1 MTDWLTHED
10 FADRVGETFDLAL
23 GDGDAV
29 ALTLQQAVV
38 SSLDGGPGP
47 DGTARRQ
54 FSLVFTGPSTPLLRQ
69 ATWRLT
75 HRELGTFETF
85 LVPLG
90 PAGEAMRYEA
100 VYA

>member
-23 GDGDAV
+23 TDGGPLV
-29 ALTLQQAVV
+29 LTLQQAVV
-38 SSLDGGPGP
+38 SPLRGGAGP
-47 DGTARRQ
+47 DGTARQQ
-54 FSLVFTGPSTPLLRQ
+54 FSLVFTGPPSPLLPQ
-69 ATWRLT
+69 ATWQLT
-75 HRELGTFETF
+75 HAELGSFETF

-90 PAGEAMRYEA
+90 PAEDAMRYEA